1 MKPLLFLS
9 LGLIATSLVGCG
21 GSDTDEISTHIE
33 SFKDDSEDGM
43 VQARAMYALVEIG
56 APAVPELTAAL
67 GSDNVSVR
75 LMALNTLALIGPD
88 AKDALPAIKKRLD
101 DPDSDVQN
109 RAKNAIEKIGDL

>member
-1 MKPLLFLS
+1 MKPLLYPFLI
-9 LGLIATSLVGCG
+9 LIAAPFVGCG
-21 GSDTDEISTHIE
+21 GSATDDISAHIE

-56 APAVPELTAAL
+56 APAVPELTKAL
-67 GSDNVSVR
+67 DSDNVSVR
-75 LMALNTLALIGPD
+75 LMALNTLALIGPT

-109 RAKNAIEKIGDL
+109 RAKNAIEKIGDS